1 MVLSLKMNSH
11 KKVSNYQYL
20 CVIVDGHYNV
30 VVGLNLQA

>member
-1 MVLSLKMNSH
+1 MVQGLKMNGH

-20 CVIVDGHYNV
+20 CIIVDGHFNI